1 MVNMLNITNLRAGY
15 GAINIL
21 WDLSLEIPEGKL
33 TTILGPN
40 GAGKTTL
47 MRAIMGLVPTTQGDI
62 QLGQQSLVGTNTW
75 DMAKHGIVM
84 VPEGRM
90 VFKEMTVEDNLF
102 MGAFPKE
109 RRANSKKNLQR
120 VYELF
125 PRLQERRTQLAG
137 SLSGGEA
144 QMVAIGR
151 GLMAEPE
158 IIILDEPTL
167 GLAPVIVKEI
177 AAIIKLLKQEGRTII
192 LVEQNTH
199 MAVKLS
205 DYVHLMQTGKVL
217 FSEEAANVDMDQLH
231 DLYFGK

>member
-1 MVNMLNITNLRAGY
+1 MLKVTNLRAGY

-21 WDLSLEIPEGKL
+21 WDLSLVVTEGKL

-47 MRAIMGLVPTTQGDI
+47 LRAIMGLLPITQGEI
-62 QLGQQSLVGTNTW
+62 MLGEQSLLGIKTW

-84 VPEGRM
+84 IPEGRM
-90 VFKEMTVEDNLF
+90 IFKEMSVEENLII
-102 MGAFPKE
+102 GAFPKDQ
-109 RRANSKKNLQR
+109 RLKSKENLKR
-120 VYELF
+120 VYAMF

-151 GLMAEPE
+151 GLMAEPKT
-158 IIILDEPTL
+158 IIMDEPTL

-177 AAIIKLLKQEGRTII
+177 ASIIKLLKNEGRTIV

-199 MAVKLS
+199 MAVSLS
-205 DYVHLMQTGKVL
+205 DHVYLMQTGKIL
-217 FSEEAANVDMDQLH
+217 MSEKAENVDLDKLH

>member
-1 MVNMLNITNLRAGY
+1 
-15 GAINIL
+15 
-21 WDLSLEIPEGKL
+21 
-33 TTILGPN
+33 
-40 GAGKTTL
+40 
-47 MRAIMGLVPTTQGDI
+47 
-62 QLGQQSLVGTNTW
+62 
-75 DMAKHGIVM
+75 M

-90 VFKEMTVEDNLF
+90 IFKEMSVEDNLI

-109 RRANSKKNLQR
+109 RRAKSKQNLER

-125 PRLQERRTQLAG
+125 PRLQERLNQLAG

-151 GLMAEPE
+151 GLMAEPK
-158 IIILDEPTL
+158 IIIMDEPTL

-177 AAIIKLLKQEGRTII
+177 ASIIRLLKEEGRTII

-199 MAVKLS
+199 MAVSVS
-205 DYVHLMQTGKVL
+205 DYVHLMQSGKVL
-217 FSEEAANVDMDQLH
+217 YSEEAANVDLDKLH